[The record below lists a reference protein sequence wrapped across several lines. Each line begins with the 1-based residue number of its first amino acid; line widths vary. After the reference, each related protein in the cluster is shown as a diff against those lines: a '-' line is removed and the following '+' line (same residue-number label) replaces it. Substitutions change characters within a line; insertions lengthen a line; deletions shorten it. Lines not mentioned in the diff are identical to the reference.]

1 MEAFSPPRGLFAPRP
16 EKAVA
21 SGSGAAVSELLGRL
35 QLAFMGWLTLL
46 LISLAVLGLVGRSWV
61 HLGRR

>member
-1 MEAFSPPRGLFAPRP
+1 MEASSPPRGLFAPRP

-21 SGSGAAVSELLGRL
+21 SGPQAAVSELLGRL
-35 QLAFMGWLTLL
+35 QLVFMGWLTVLM
-46 LISLAVLGLVGRSWV
+46 ISLAVLGLVGTSGV